1 VGHRY
6 LTLRLFLAHR
16 FRQSTRMLSA
26 NEDAKDG
33 DTLLHRAQMELMR
46 VSVMQVGEGEL
57 GVTL

>member
-1 VGHRY
+1 
-6 LTLRLFLAHR
+6 
-16 FRQSTRMLSA
+16 MLSA